1 MTILDFSII
10 AVVAALFVL
19 ALIAYKKK
27 PRCACGQDGGC
38 CGNCA
43 GCCRKYDAVSDN
55 YLRK

>member
-1 MTILDFSII
+1 MTILDCAIV

-27 PRCACGQDGGC
+27 PRCTCGQVGGC

-43 GCCRKYDAVSDN
+43 RCCRKYDTISDN

>member
-1 MTILDFSII
+1 MTILDCSII

-43 GCCRKYDAVSDN
+43 GCCRKY
-55 YLRK
+55 

>member
-1 MTILDFSII
+1 MTILDYSII
-10 AVVAALFVL
+10 VVVAALFVL

-38 CGNCA
+38 CGNCT
-43 GCCRKYDAVSDN
+43 GCCCKYDAVSDN